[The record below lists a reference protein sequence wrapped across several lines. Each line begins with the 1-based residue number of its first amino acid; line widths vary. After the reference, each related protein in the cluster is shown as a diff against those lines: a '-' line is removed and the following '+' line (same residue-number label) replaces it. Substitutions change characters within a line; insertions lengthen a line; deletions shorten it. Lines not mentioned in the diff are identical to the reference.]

1 MAAKT
6 TDPIDILLEMGID
19 LDNLSDE
26 EDYLSALMEATNALT
41 IKDSRDPRIG
51 VLQKEI
57 KKERKKR
64 FEKAR
69 PELKRKR
76 VNPDNFFDRRQPER
90 TTEARSNQEGSP
102 IGSGQSVRPE
112 NLRMPKAEEGK
123 IVKREP
129 DVLKDILGGVISIL
143 ETLKEQNKLGRE
155 RAEKDRKQSEKVKR
169 SGKED
174 KLEKGPLE
182 KFVGN
187 AKKLVKPVSN
197 LFEDLFNFIKTVI
210 IGRLLFKI
218 IGWFGDPK
226 NAEKIAAMGDFF
238 RATWPALLAAFVVF
252 KLKLGGFIG
261 LLVKTIAGF
270 IPKLLGLIPKI
281 FKGVVGLA
289 KLAIANPIAASVIG
303 GTVLTAL
310 GAVAANQPGSATVK
324 DPDDP
329 EKSQMD
335 EINEAGGMRGAPMSL
350 DMFSDL
356 PEETSPAPKQES
368 PQQLKGGGQVPGS
381 GPNKDTVPAMLAP
394 GEFVMSRG
402 AVQKYGSDTFASMN
416 AAGGGTNLPERMN
429 GITHAVGGG
438 EISDHVKSSDEKN
451 DRPKVDNRQY
461 SRNGKE
467 ISEQRFNAML
477 GMKDAVKEG
486 GAKGAANYILD
497 GADNMIGGLRG
508 KINDTL
514 SDPKSFVE
522 NNLGGTVV
530 DGNVAKPGDPD
541 YEMVMRAE
549 QEREKI
555 LNQGGSRARTNNKKD
570 KSGEKK
576 SGGGFFD
583 GIKNFFG
590 GGKKEDT
597 EEKKEGSSN
606 LTETQQQALQV
617 LAKYESG
624 AAGYDAVNQYGTHGG
639 RGVEGFSGDIKKMPQ
654 HKGKSLTDFTIA
666 EIKQL
671 QYDDG
676 SMSKDQW
683 IEAGKLH
690 AVGAYQFIGNTLP
703 AVAKK
708 AGIPD
713 SAKFTPGVQDLMAL
727 QLMKD
732 RGINPWVGP
741 SDKASAEERA
751 IIERARTQ
759 PIAYDSTSGGGAIK
773 SFGGGGVT
781 YTASSGVGKSGRKS
795 HTKTLSSIVGG
806 VEGQMM
812 KALGDAGSGGL
823 FKSTSSSGSSIQP
836 PTTTPLSTIQK
847 RASGGSSSNQNAPT
861 RPADP
866 SPPNSIPPIDAEAM
880 ISQEKIKVL
889 GIVVG

>member
-19 LDNLSDE
+19 LDNLSEE

-41 IKDSRDPRIG
+41 ITNSQDPRIS

-57 KKERKKR
+57 RKVRKQR
-64 FEKAR
+64 FAKAR

-76 VNPDNFFDRRQPER
+76 VNPNNFFDRKKSEP

-102 IGSGQSVRPE
+102 IGSGESLRPE
-112 NLRMPKAEEGK
+112 NLRMPEAEEGK
-123 IVKREP
+123 IIKREP

-143 ETLKEQNKLGRE
+143 ETLKEQNKLSRKRE
-155 RAEKDRKQSEKVKR
+155 DKDRKQLEKAKR
-169 SGKED
+169 SDKED
-174 KLEKGPLE
+174 KLEKGTLE
-182 KFVGN
+182 KFVN
-187 AKKLVKPVSN
+187 TAKKLVKPVQG
-197 LFEDLFNFIKTVI
+197 LFDGLFKFIKNVL

-218 IGWFGDPK
+218 IGWLSDPK
-226 NAEKIAAMGDFF
+226 NTEKLKAIGEFF
-238 RATWPALLAAFVVF
+238 KATWPALLAAFIVF
-252 KLKLGGFIG
+252 KLKFGGFVG

-289 KLAIANPIAASVIG
+289 KLAIANPIAASVVG
-303 GTVLTAL
+303 GTVLAAL

-335 EINEAGGMRGAPMSL
+335 EINESGGMRGAPMSL

-356 PEETSPAPKQES
+356 PEETTTPKTDSSSTE
-368 PQQLKGGGQVPGS
+368 PVQQMKGGGQVLSNTFNSQQNNTSNTLKTANTISSNTIKTTQNLTSGGKVPGS

-394 GEFVMSRG
+394 GEFVISRG
-402 AVQKYGSDTFASMN
+402 AVQKYGSDTFAAMN

-429 GITHAVGGG
+429 GITYAVNGGQVGGKYEEKNEEQSSTVKNEMNKRREMGGG
-438 EISDHVKSSDEKN
+438 ESNQSS
-451 DRPKVDNRQY
+451 
-461 SRNGKE
+461 NGG
-467 ISEQRFNAML
+467 FF
-477 GMKDAVKEG
+477 G
-486 GAKGAANYILD
+486 GIKKFFG
-497 GADNMIGGLRG
+497 
-508 KINDTL
+508 
-514 SDPKSFVE
+514 F
-522 NNLGGTVV
+522 
-530 DGNVAKPGDPD
+530 
-541 YEMVMRAE
+541 
-549 QEREKI
+549 
-555 LNQGGSRARTNNKKD
+555 GGS
-570 KSGEKK
+570 KSGE
-576 SGGGFFD
+576 D
-583 GIKNFFG
+583 
-590 GGKKEDT
+590 
-597 EEKKEGSSN
+597 EKKKGSSN

-654 HKGKSLTDFTIA
+654 HKGRSLTDFTIA

-683 IEAGKLH
+683 IQAGKLH

-703 AVAKK
+703 GVAER

-727 QLMKD
+727 QLMKE

-741 SDKASAEERA
+741 SDKANAEERA

-773 SFGGGGVT
+773 SFGGGGSGGFIA
-781 YTASSGVGKSGRKS
+781 ASSSSTSTPR
-795 HTKTLSSIVGG
+795 TKTLSSIVGG
-806 VEGQMM
+806 FDSQIIG
-812 KALGDAGSGGL
+812 ALRDTGSESIV
-823 FKSTSSSGSSIQP
+823 KSKPESGSSIEP
-836 PTTTPLSTIQK
+836 PRSVSSILGDFDTQVKDALMSP
-847 RASGGSSSNQNAPT
+847 SSSSQTKKISPNT
-861 RPADP
+861 SP
-866 SPPNSIPPIDAEAM
+866 SNTLPKIDAEAM
-880 ISQEKIKVL
+880 ISHEKIKLL
-889 GIVVG
+889 GIAVG

>member
-836 PTTTPLSTIQK
+836 PTTTTLSTIQK

>member
-19 LDNLSDE
+19 LDNLSEE
-26 EDYLSALMEATNALT
+26 EDYLSALIEATNALIIT
-41 IKDSRDPRIG
+41 NSQDPRIG

-57 KKERKKR
+57 RKVRKQR

-102 IGSGQSVRPE
+102 IGSGESIGPE
-112 NLRMPKAEEGK
+112 NLRMPEAEEGK

-143 ETLKEQNKLGRE
+143 ETLKEQNKLGRKRE
-155 RAEKDRKQSEKVKR
+155 DRDRKQSEKVKR

-182 KFVGN
+182 KFVN
-187 AKKLVKPVSN
+187 TAKKLVKPIQG
-197 LFEDLFNFIKTVI
+197 LFDGLFKFIKNVL

-218 IGWFGDPK
+218 IGWLSDPK
-226 NAEKIAAMGDFF
+226 NKEKLKAIGEFF
-238 RATWPALLAAFVVF
+238 KATWPALLAAFIVF
-252 KLKLGGFIG
+252 KLKFGSFVG

-289 KLAIANPIAASVIG
+289 KLAIANPIAASVVG
-303 GTVLTAL
+303 GTVLAAL

-394 GEFVMSRG
+394 GEFVISRG
-402 AVQKYGSDTFASMN
+402 AVQKYGSDTFAAMN

-429 GITHAVGGG
+429 GITYAVGGG
-438 EISDHVKSSDEKN
+438 PMGSMSDYGYREKN
-451 DRPKVDNRQY
+451 
-461 SRNGKE
+461 E
-467 ISEQRFNAML
+467 EQSST
-477 GMKDAVKEG
+477 VKNEMN
-486 GAKGAANYILD
+486 KRRE
-497 GADNMIGGLRG
+497 RG
-508 KINDTL
+508 
-514 SDPKSFVE
+514 SAFQS
-522 NNLGGTVV
+522 
-530 DGNVAKPGDPD
+530 
-541 YEMVMRAE
+541 
-549 QEREKI
+549 
-555 LNQGGSRARTNNKKD
+555 STN
-570 KSGEKK
+570 
-576 SGGGFFD
+576 SGGIFG
-583 GIKNFFG
+583 GIKKFFG
-590 GGKKEDT
+590 GGGDNEKKDDGEDT
-597 EEKKEGSSN
+597 KTKGGISKNAKALLNTIRWAEGT
-606 LTETQQQALQV
+606 L
-617 LAKYESG
+617 KPD
-624 AAGYDAVNQYGTHGG
+624 GYNTWFGG
-639 RGVEGFSGDIKKMPQ
+639 RSDMD
-654 HKGKSLTDFTIA
+654 LTSMTINEVAA
-666 EIKQL
+666 EQKRRL
-671 QYDDG
+671 SAGEATYGQYT
-676 SMSKDQW
+676 S
-683 IEAGKLH
+683 A
-690 AVGAYQFIGNTLP
+690 AVGAYQMMTPEAF
-703 AVAKK
+703 AAA
-708 AGIPD
+708 AGLSGD
-713 SAKFTPGVQDLMAL
+713 SKFTPENQDKMAIAGYMMGQAGMSAAEIDAPISREQIAKMAPVWASL
-727 QLMKD
+727 PNMSGASQYGQPVKKYEDLVSVYEKNQKGLD
-732 RGINPWVGP
+732 ASSFTATTGIAAAPG
-741 SDKASAEERA
+741 
-751 IIERARTQ
+751 
-759 PIAYDSTSGGGAIK
+759 
-773 SFGGGGVT
+773 
-781 YTASSGVGKSGRKS
+781 ASSGVGKAGGKS

-836 PTTTPLSTIQK
+836 PTTTTLSTIQK
-847 RASGGSSSNQNAPT
+847 RASGGSSSNQNAPI
-861 RPADP
+861 RPADA

>member
-19 LDNLSDE
+19 LDNLSEE
-26 EDYLSALMEATNALT
+26 EDYLSALIEATNALIIT
-41 IKDSRDPRIG
+41 NSQDPRIG

-57 KKERKKR
+57 RKVRKQR

-102 IGSGQSVRPE
+102 IGSGESIGPE
-112 NLRMPKAEEGK
+112 NLRMPEAEEGK

-143 ETLKEQNKLGRE
+143 ETLKEQNKLGRKRE
-155 RAEKDRKQSEKVKR
+155 DRDRKQSEKVKR

-182 KFVGN
+182 KFVN
-187 AKKLVKPVSN
+187 TAKKLVKPVQGLFDG
-197 LFEDLFNFIKTVI
+197 LFEFIKNVL

-218 IGWFGDPK
+218 IGWLSDPK
-226 NAEKIAAMGDFF
+226 NKEKLKAIGEFF
-238 RATWPALLAAFVVF
+238 KATWPALLAAFIVF
-252 KLKLGGFIG
+252 KLKFGGFVG

-289 KLAIANPIAASVIG
+289 KLAIANPIAASVVG
-303 GTVLTAL
+303 GTVLAAL

-394 GEFVMSRG
+394 GEFVISRG
-402 AVQKYGSDTFASMN
+402 AVQKYGSDTFAAMN

-429 GITHAVGGG
+429 GITYAVGGG
-438 EISDHVKSSDEKN
+438 PMGSMSDYGYEEKN
-451 DRPKVDNRQY
+451 
-461 SRNGKE
+461 E
-467 ISEQRFNAML
+467 EQSST
-477 GMKDAVKEG
+477 VKNEMN
-486 GAKGAANYILD
+486 KRRE
-497 GADNMIGGLRG
+497 RG
-508 KINDTL
+508 
-514 SDPKSFVE
+514 SAFQS
-522 NNLGGTVV
+522 
-530 DGNVAKPGDPD
+530 
-541 YEMVMRAE
+541 
-549 QEREKI
+549 
-555 LNQGGSRARTNNKKD
+555 STN
-570 KSGEKK
+570 
-576 SGGGFFD
+576 SGGIFG
-583 GIKNFFG
+583 GIKKFFG
-590 GGKKEDT
+590 GGGDNEKKDDGEDT
-597 EEKKEGSSN
+597 KTKGGISKNAKALLNTIRWAEGT
-606 LTETQQQALQV
+606 L
-617 LAKYESG
+617 KPD
-624 AAGYDAVNQYGTHGG
+624 GYNTWFGG
-639 RGVEGFSGDIKKMPQ
+639 RSDMD
-654 HKGKSLTDFTIA
+654 LTSMTINEVAA
-666 EIKQL
+666 EQKRRL
-671 QYDDG
+671 SAGEATYGQYT
-676 SMSKDQW
+676 S
-683 IEAGKLH
+683 A
-690 AVGAYQFIGNTLP
+690 AVGAYQMMTPEAF
-703 AVAKK
+703 AAA
-708 AGIPD
+708 AGLSGD
-713 SAKFTPGVQDLMAL
+713 SKFTPENQDKMAIAGYMMGQAGMSAAEIDAPISREQIAKMAPVWASL
-727 QLMKD
+727 PNMSGASQYGQPVKKYEDLVSVYEKNQKGLD
-732 RGINPWVGP
+732 ASSFTATTGIAAAPG
-741 SDKASAEERA
+741 
-751 IIERARTQ
+751 
-759 PIAYDSTSGGGAIK
+759 
-773 SFGGGGVT
+773 
-781 YTASSGVGKSGRKS
+781 ASSGVGKAGGKS

-836 PTTTPLSTIQK
+836 PTTTTLSTIQK
-847 RASGGSSSNQNAPT
+847 RASGGSSSNQNAPI
-861 RPADP
+861 RPADA